1 MSDESI
7 RITEEDIIRTRKEQG
22 LELSDEEKEQY
33 RTRVLAV
40 LKNINKQL
48 GGATGIMMSEL
59 RASFDLEEWE
69 SVGIGINQM
78 IQKLEKQT

>member
-40 LKNINKQL
+40 LKNIKKQL
-48 GGATGIMMSEL
+48 NLIYPDKFEL
-59 RASFDLEEWE
+59 HIDNSPKLF
-69 SVGIGINQM
+69 SVTIIIKN
-78 IQKLEKQT
+78 K